1 MTSGSQ
7 RDTIRQELGVL
18 LDTTYLYRL
27 MASDAL
33 FSPSER
39 QYLAEREASVHV
51 SAVSIWEARIK
62 YGARHRSGARKSP
75 FDPESVFEAL
85 KREKVVFLPLTA
97 AHAARA
103 LEVPLRHKDP
113 FDELLVTQA
122 QVEGLRFLTIDKQ
135 LVDHPLAITV
145 R

>member
-7 RDTIRQELGVL
+7 RDTIRPELGVL

-33 FSPSER
+33 LSLSER
-39 QYLAEREASVHV
+39 QHLVERGASVHV

-62 YGARHRSGARKSP
+62 YGARHRSGERKSP
-75 FDPESVFEAL
+75 FDPEFVFRTL
-85 KREKVVFLPLTA
+85 KGEDVAFLPLTP

-113 FDELLVTQA
+113 FDELLLVQA
-122 QVEGLRFLTIDKQ
+122 QVEGLRFLTIDRL

>member
-1 MTSGSQ
+1 MISGSQ
-7 RDTIRQELGVL
+7 RAAPRPELGVL

-33 FSPSER
+33 FLPSER
-39 QYLAEREASVHV
+39 QYFAEREASVHV

-75 FDPESVFEAL
+75 FDPESVFETV
-85 KREKVVFLPLTA
+85 KRERVVFLPLTP

-113 FDELLVTQA
+113 FDELLLTQA
-122 QVEGLRFLTIDKQ
+122 QVEGLRFLTIDRL